1 MGTDR
6 TSTDS
11 AGTDGTATTTVAR
24 PAAGMSGGMVLLFAV
39 ACGLAVANL
48 YYAQPIL
55 DNIARTFG
63 AGTATAGLV
72 VTLSQIGYALG
83 LALLVPLGD
92 ILRRKRMIPLVLV
105 VTAVGLTASSV
116 APTIGVLVSVALLVG
131 AGSTVAQML
140 VPMAASLA
148 TDAARGRVVG
158 RVMSGLLLGI
168 LLARTVS
175 GVIAGATSWRVVY
188 AAAAVLM
195 VALALV
201 LARVLP
207 AEGERPAIGYG
218 TLLRSTVGL
227 FLAEPVLRRRIL
239 FGALGMAVFSV
250 FWTTMAF
257 VLSGAPYH
265 YGDAAIGL
273 FGLVGAAGALCAT
286 LAGRWADRDL
296 TRRTTLVFA
305 ALLAVSF
312 LPLWLGGHDLAM
324 LVLGILALD
333 VGVQGLQVT
342 NQSII
347 YRLAPDARSRINS
360 AYMVCYFI
368 GGALGSAAGSWTYA
382 AHRWAGVCV
391 LGAGLGAVAVV
402 LALHDVARGADHT
415 VAPSGPAVS

>member
-1 MGTDR
+1 MTETTGTK
-6 TSTDS
+6 
-11 AGTDGTATTTVAR
+11 GTAG
-24 PAAGMSGGMVLLFAV
+24 AGMSGGLVLLFAV

-72 VTLSQIGYALG
+72 VTLSQVGYAVG

-92 ILRRKRMIPLVLV
+92 ILNRRRMVPLVLV
-105 VTAVGLTASSV
+105 ATAVGLTASALSS
-116 APTIGVLVSVALLVG
+116 TIGVLIAVALLVG

-148 TDAARGRVVG
+148 TESTRGRVVG

-175 GVIAGATSWRVVY
+175 GLIAGVASWRVVY
-188 AAAAVLM
+188 GAAAAVM
-195 VALALV
+195 VVLALV

-218 TLLRSTVGL
+218 TLLRSTLAL
-227 FLAEPVLRRRIL
+227 FLGERILRRRIL
-239 FGALGMAVFSV
+239 FGALGMAAFSV

-273 FGLVGAAGALCAT
+273 FGLVGAAGALCAM

-296 TRRTTLVFA
+296 TRRTTAVFA
-305 ALLAVSF
+305 VLVAASF
-312 LPLWLGGHDLAM
+312 VPLWLGGRDLAWM
-324 LVLGILALD
+324 IVGILALD

-368 GGALGSAAGSWTYA
+368 GGALGSAGGAWCYA
-382 AHRWAGVCV
+382 NHGWAGVCV
-391 LGAGLGAVAVV
+391 FGGALGAVAVV
-402 LALHDVARGADHT
+402 LAVQDMVRGAEHSAE
-415 VAPSGPAVS
+415 VAAAATG

>member
-1 MGTDR
+1 METDETRGTP
-6 TSTDS
+6 
-11 AGTDGTATTTVAR
+11 G
-24 PAAGMSGGMVLLFAV
+24 AGMSGGLVLLFAV
-39 ACGLAVANL
+39 ACGLTVANL

-72 VTLSQIGYALG
+72 VTLSQIGYAVG

-92 ILRRKRMIPLVLV
+92 ILNRRRLLPLVLV
-105 VTAVGLTASSV
+105 ATAVGLTASALS
-116 APTIGVLVSVALLVG
+116 PTIGVLIDVALLVG

-148 TDAARGRVVG
+148 TESTRGRVVG

-175 GVIAGATSWRVVY
+175 GLIAGVASWRVVY
-188 AAAAVLM
+188 GAAAVVM

-207 AEGERPAIGYG
+207 VEGERPAIGYG
-218 TLLRSTVGL
+218 TLLRSTLAL
-227 FLAEPVLRRRIL
+227 FLAERLLRRRIL
-239 FGALGMAVFSV
+239 FGALGMAAFSV

-257 VLSGAPYH
+257 VLSAAPYH

-296 TRRTTLVFA
+296 TRRTTTVFA
-305 ALLAVSF
+305 VLVAASF
-312 LPLWLGGHDLAM
+312 VPLWWGGHDLTM
-324 LVLGILALD
+324 MIVGIVVLD

-368 GGALGSAAGSWTYA
+368 GGAIGSAGGSWCYA
-382 AHRWAGVCV
+382 NHGWAGVCV
-391 LGAGLGAVAVV
+391 FGGALGLVAVV
-402 LALHDVARGADHT
+402 LALHDVVRGAEHT
-415 VAPSGPAVS
+415 AAVTAVPAD

>member
-1 MGTDR
+1 METDETRGTP
-6 TSTDS
+6 
-11 AGTDGTATTTVAR
+11 G
-24 PAAGMSGGMVLLFAV
+24 AGMSGGLVLLFAV
-39 ACGLAVANL
+39 ACGLTVANL

-72 VTLSQIGYALG
+72 VTLSQIGYAVG

-92 ILRRKRMIPLVLV
+92 ILNRRRLLPLVLV
-105 VTAVGLTASSV
+105 ATAVGLTASALS
-116 APTIGVLVSVALLVG
+116 PTIGVLIAVALLVG

-148 TDAARGRVVG
+148 TESTRGRVVG

-175 GVIAGATSWRVVY
+175 GLIAGVASWRVVY
-188 AAAAVLM
+188 GAAAVVM

-207 AEGERPAIGYG
+207 VEGERPAIGYG
-218 TLLRSTVGL
+218 TLLRSTLAL
-227 FLAEPVLRRRIL
+227 FLAERLLRRRIL
-239 FGALGMAVFSV
+239 FGALGMAAFSV

-257 VLSGAPYH
+257 VLSAAPYH

-296 TRRTTLVFA
+296 TRRTTTVFA
-305 ALLAVSF
+305 VLVAASF
-312 LPLWLGGHDLAM
+312 VPLWWGGHDLTM
-324 LVLGILALD
+324 MIVGILVLD

-368 GGALGSAAGSWTYA
+368 GGAIGSAGGSWCYA
-382 AHRWAGVCV
+382 NHGWAGVCV
-391 LGAGLGAVAVV
+391 FGGALGLVAVV
-402 LALHDVARGADHT
+402 LALHDVVRGAEHT
-415 VAPSGPAVS
+415 AAVTAVPAD

>member
-1 MGTDR
+1 MEQSLVETTETKGTP
-6 TSTDS
+6 
-11 AGTDGTATTTVAR
+11 G
-24 PAAGMSGGMVLLFAV
+24 AGMSGGLVLLFAV
-39 ACGLAVANL
+39 ACGLSVANL

-55 DNIARTFG
+55 DNIARTFA

-72 VTLSQIGYALG
+72 VTLSQIGYAVG

-92 ILRRKRMIPLVLV
+92 ILNRRRMLPLVLV
-105 VTAVGLTASSV
+105 ATAVGLTASALS
-116 APTIGVLVSVALLVG
+116 PTIGVLIAVALLVG

-148 TDAARGRVVG
+148 TESTRGRVVG

-175 GVIAGATSWRVVY
+175 GLIAGVTSWRVVY
-188 AAAAVLM
+188 GAAAVVM
-195 VALALV
+195 VVLALV

-207 AEGERPAIGYG
+207 AEGERQAIGYG
-218 TLLRSTVGL
+218 TLLRSTVAL
-227 FLAEPVLRRRIL
+227 LLAERLLRRRIL
-239 FGALGMAVFSV
+239 FGALGMAAFSV

-296 TRRTTLVFA
+296 TRRTTTVFA
-305 ALLAVSF
+305 VLVAASF
-312 LPLWLGGHDLAM
+312 VPLWLGGHDLGLM
-324 LVLGILALD
+324 IVGILVLD

-368 GGALGSAAGSWTYA
+368 GGALGSAGGSWCYA
-382 AHRWAGVCV
+382 HHGWTGVGV
-391 LGAGLGAVAVV
+391 LGGALGVIAVV
-402 LALHDVARGADHT
+402 LALLDAVRGAGHAT
-415 VAPSGPAVS
+415 AVAVAAAD

>member
-1 MGTDR
+1 MK
-6 TSTDS
+6 TSETN
-11 AGTDGTATTTVAR
+11 GTAG
-24 PAAGMSGGMVLLFAV
+24 AGMSGGLVLLFAV
-39 ACGLAVANL
+39 ACGLSVANL

-55 DNIARTFG
+55 DNIARTFA

-72 VTLSQIGYALG
+72 VTLSQIGYAVG

-92 ILRRKRMIPLVLV
+92 ILNRRRLLPLVLV
-105 VTAVGLTASSV
+105 ATAVGLIASALS
-116 APTIGVLVSVALLVG
+116 PTIGVLIAVALLVG

-148 TDAARGRVVG
+148 TESTRGRVVG

-175 GVIAGATSWRVVY
+175 GLIAGVTSWRVVY
-188 AAAAVLM
+188 GAAAVVM
-195 VALALV
+195 VVLAVV

-218 TLLRSTVGL
+218 TLLRSTLAL
-227 FLAEPVLRRRIL
+227 FLAERLLRRRIL
-239 FGALGMAVFSV
+239 FGALGMAAFSV

-257 VLSGAPYH
+257 VLSRAPYH

-296 TRRTTLVFA
+296 TRRTTTVFA
-305 ALLAVSF
+305 VLVAASF
-312 LPLWLGGHDLAM
+312 VPLWLGGHDLTM
-324 LVLGILALD
+324 MIVGILVLD

-368 GGALGSAAGSWTYA
+368 GGALGSAGGSWCYA
-382 AHRWAGVCV
+382 NHGWAGVCAFGGA
-391 LGAGLGAVAVV
+391 LGLVAVV
-402 LALHDVARGADHT
+402 LALHDAVRGAEHT
-415 VAPSGPAVS
+415 TGVAMAAAD

>member
-1 MGTDR
+1 MDASETVETSESSGTKG
-6 TSTDS
+6 
-11 AGTDGTATTTVAR
+11 AGI
-24 PAAGMSGGMVLLFAV
+24 SGGMVLLFAV

-72 VTLSQIGYALG
+72 VTLSQIGYAVG

-92 ILRRKRMIPLVLV
+92 ILHRRRMIPVVLV
-105 VTAVGLTASSV
+105 ATAVGLIASALS
-116 APTIGVLVSVALLVG
+116 PTIGVLIAVALLVG

-148 TDAARGRVVG
+148 TDSSRGRVVG

-175 GVIAGATSWRVVY
+175 GLIAGATSWRVVY

-195 VALALV
+195 VVLALV

-218 TLLRSTVGL
+218 TLLRSTVAL
-227 FLAEPVLRRRIL
+227 FLGEPILRRRIL
-239 FGALGMAVFSV
+239 FGALGMAAFSV

-296 TRRTTLVFA
+296 TRRTTTVFA
-305 ALLAVSF
+305 VLMAASF

-324 LVLGILALD
+324 MIVGVLVLD

-368 GGALGSAAGSWTYA
+368 GGAVGSAAGSWCYA
-382 AHRWAGVCV
+382 NHGWAGVCV
-391 LGAGLGAVAVV
+391 LGAGLGVVAVG
-402 LALHDVARGADHT
+402 LALHDIVRRAEHT
-415 VAPSGPAVS
+415 TTPAVAAAG

>member
-1 MGTDR
+1 METDETRGTP
-6 TSTDS
+6 
-11 AGTDGTATTTVAR
+11 G
-24 PAAGMSGGMVLLFAV
+24 AGMSGGLVLLFAV
-39 ACGLAVANL
+39 ACGLTVANL

-72 VTLSQIGYALG
+72 VTLSQIGYAVG

-92 ILRRKRMIPLVLV
+92 ILNRRRLLPLVLV
-105 VTAVGLTASSV
+105 ATAVGLTASALS
-116 APTIGVLVSVALLVG
+116 PTIGVLIAVALLVG

-148 TDAARGRVVG
+148 TESTRGRVVG

-175 GVIAGATSWRVVY
+175 GLIAGVASWRVVY
-188 AAAAVLM
+188 GAAAVVM

-201 LARVLP
+201 LGRVLP
-207 AEGERPAIGYG
+207 VEGERPAIGYG
-218 TLLRSTVGL
+218 TLLRSTLAL
-227 FLAEPVLRRRIL
+227 FLAERLLRRRIL
-239 FGALGMAVFSV
+239 FGALGMAAFSV

-257 VLSGAPYH
+257 VLSAAPYH

-296 TRRTTLVFA
+296 TRRTTTVFA
-305 ALLAVSF
+305 VLVAASF
-312 LPLWLGGHDLAM
+312 VPLWLGGHDLTM
-324 LVLGILALD
+324 MIVGILVLD

-368 GGALGSAAGSWTYA
+368 GGAIGSAGGSWCYA
-382 AHRWAGVCV
+382 NHGWAGVCV
-391 LGAGLGAVAVV
+391 FGGALGLVAVV
-402 LALHDVARGADHT
+402 LALHDVVRGAEHT
-415 VAPSGPAVS
+415 AAVTAVPAD

>member
-1 MGTDR
+1 MERTLMETDETRGTP
-6 TSTDS
+6 
-11 AGTDGTATTTVAR
+11 G
-24 PAAGMSGGMVLLFAV
+24 AGMSGELVLLFAV
-39 ACGLAVANL
+39 ACGLTVANL

-72 VTLSQIGYALG
+72 VTLSQIGYAVG

-92 ILRRKRMIPLVLV
+92 ILNRRRLLPLVLV
-105 VTAVGLTASSV
+105 ATAVGLTASALS
-116 APTIGVLVSVALLVG
+116 PTIGVLIAVALLVG

-148 TDAARGRVVG
+148 TESTRGRVVG

-175 GVIAGATSWRVVY
+175 GLIAGVASWRVVY
-188 AAAAVLM
+188 GAAAVVM

-201 LARVLP
+201 LGRVLP
-207 AEGERPAIGYG
+207 VEGERPAIGYG
-218 TLLRSTVGL
+218 TLLRSTLAL
-227 FLAEPVLRRRIL
+227 FLAERLLRRRIL
-239 FGALGMAVFSV
+239 FGALGMAAFSV

-257 VLSGAPYH
+257 VLSAAPYH

-296 TRRTTLVFA
+296 TRRTTTVFA
-305 ALLAVSF
+305 VLVAASF
-312 LPLWLGGHDLAM
+312 VPLWWGGHDLTM
-324 LVLGILALD
+324 MIVGIVVLD

-368 GGALGSAAGSWTYA
+368 GGAIGSAGGSWCYA
-382 AHRWAGVCV
+382 NHGWAGVCV
-391 LGAGLGAVAVV
+391 FGGALGLVAVV
-402 LALHDVARGADHT
+402 LALHDVVRGAEHT
-415 VAPSGPAVS
+415 AAVTAVPAD

>member
-1 MGTDR
+1 METDETRGTP
-6 TSTDS
+6 
-11 AGTDGTATTTVAR
+11 G
-24 PAAGMSGGMVLLFAV
+24 AGMSGGLVLLFAV
-39 ACGLAVANL
+39 ACGLTVANL

-72 VTLSQIGYALG
+72 VTLSQIGYAVG

-92 ILRRKRMIPLVLV
+92 ILNRRRLLPLVLV
-105 VTAVGLTASSV
+105 ATAVGLTASALS
-116 APTIGVLVSVALLVG
+116 PTIGVLIAVALLVG

-148 TDAARGRVVG
+148 TESTRGRVVG

-175 GVIAGATSWRVVY
+175 GLIAGVASWRVVY
-188 AAAAVLM
+188 GAAAVVM

-201 LARVLP
+201 LGRVLP
-207 AEGERPAIGYG
+207 VEGERPAIGYG
-218 TLLRSTVGL
+218 TLLRSTLAL
-227 FLAEPVLRRRIL
+227 FLAERLLRRRIL
-239 FGALGMAVFSV
+239 FGALGMAAFSV

-257 VLSGAPYH
+257 VLSAAPYH

-296 TRRTTLVFA
+296 TRRTTTVFA
-305 ALLAVSF
+305 VLVAASF
-312 LPLWLGGHDLAM
+312 VPLWWGGHDLTM
-324 LVLGILALD
+324 MIVGIVVLD

-368 GGALGSAAGSWTYA
+368 GGAIGSAGGSWCYA
-382 AHRWAGVCV
+382 NHGWAGVCV
-391 LGAGLGAVAVV
+391 FGGALGLVAVV
-402 LALHDVARGADHT
+402 LALHDVVRGAEHT
-415 VAPSGPAVS
+415 AAVTAVPAD

>member
-1 MGTDR
+1 
-6 TSTDS
+6 
-11 AGTDGTATTTVAR
+11 
-24 PAAGMSGGMVLLFAV
+24 MSGELVLLFAV
-39 ACGLAVANL
+39 ACGLTVANL

-72 VTLSQIGYALG
+72 VTLSQIGYAVG

-92 ILRRKRMIPLVLV
+92 ILNRRRLLPLVLV
-105 VTAVGLTASSV
+105 ATAVGLTASALS
-116 APTIGVLVSVALLVG
+116 PTIGVLIAVALLVG

-148 TDAARGRVVG
+148 TESTRGRVVG

-175 GVIAGATSWRVVY
+175 GLIAGVASWRVVY
-188 AAAAVLM
+188 GAAAVVM

-207 AEGERPAIGYG
+207 VEGERPAIGYG
-218 TLLRSTVGL
+218 TLLRSTLAL
-227 FLAEPVLRRRIL
+227 FLAERLLRRRIL
-239 FGALGMAVFSV
+239 FGALGMAAFSV

-257 VLSGAPYH
+257 VLSAAPYH

-296 TRRTTLVFA
+296 TRRTTTVFA
-305 ALLAVSF
+305 VLVAASF
-312 LPLWLGGHDLAM
+312 VPLWWGGHDLTM
-324 LVLGILALD
+324 MIVGILVLD

-368 GGALGSAAGSWTYA
+368 GGAIGSAGGSWCYA
-382 AHRWAGVCV
+382 NHGWAGVCV
-391 LGAGLGAVAVV
+391 FGGALGLVAVV
-402 LALHDVARGADHT
+402 LALHDVVRGAEHT
-415 VAPSGPAVS
+415 AAVTAVPAD